1 MAISNV
7 DFSVAFVVDK
17 TQSYFVITDTTDYAS
32 QGVAT
37 NNVKGVIK
45 VVSPSGIVYDNTDFN
60 NPDLELVTSR
70 VNRDII
76 IPTYVGTNNPLQGTY
91 TISITASDDSG
102 VTEFTRTKVFSYTLS
117 KPVPVIDVT
126 VDCISPLLK
135 SEDKTVYNLNSV
147 NPVTSFPIVY
157 ASSGN
162 DEIGVSGNKVGAFIV
177 GSKVNI
183 QGSTG
188 NDGEYT
194 IDDVIYNKTLD
205 RTIIIFDEN
214 ISSNLGDGL
223 VYTRVNNI
231 YYPGVLALNPLVGF
245 TNTVTTSVF
254 YTGNQEFKSEGYFN
268 YTYASDFSV
277 TFYLIKTE
285 SKNITCDIRL
295 CDIYCCI
302 SKTLNNYLNYKGV
315 NDVLANNYKNAY
327 VLACSYLTS
336 LQTQMQCGN
345 TSNLDKVVAEIR
357 SVTGCTTECNCEDEE
372 NVLIQG
378 IGANNNVEVVSSSN
392 QLKVA
397 KTVSGN
403 TSTFILSLDP
413 AIATALANIVS
424 VTLEDSATI
433 DVNEVIDG
441 NGNKTYTPSVKSG
454 AIPSVSEKMSF
465 SLLIEYRNST
475 SPFTK
480 KSPIEFTISNFE
492 VDAQLD
498 YVQPTIVNRGL
509 SLPNYPNSA
518 NLYALTAFQSSSDNV
533 KVFAEVVKVV
543 SFSNTSGTLKDSS
556 ILGNSVAPLLLRV
569 VKASSNDIVFT
580 FDTKTLMTYQ
590 EYISQNYQSVLVNF
604 IITK

>member
-1 MAISNV
+1 MAIRNV

-17 TQSYFVITDTTDYAS
+17 TQSYFVITDTTDYAA

-37 NNVKGVIK
+37 NDVKGLIK
-45 VVSPSGIVYDNTDFN
+45 VVSPSGIVYDNTDFSD
-60 NPDLELVTSR
+60 PDLELATSR
-70 VNRDII
+70 VNRAII
-76 IPTYVGTNNPLQGTY
+76 VPTYVGTNNPLKGTY
-91 TISITASDDSG
+91 TISITSSDDSG
-102 VTEFTRTKVFSYTLS
+102 VTEFTKTKVFQYDINT
-117 KPVPVIDVT
+117 PVPVIDVT
-126 VDCISPLLK
+126 VDCISPQLK

-147 NPVTSFPIVY
+147 NPVTSLPIVY
-157 ASSGN
+157 ASSGSSS
-162 DEIGVSGNKVGAFIV
+162 IGVSGNKVGAYIV

-194 IDDVIYNKTLD
+194 ISSVIYNKTDD
-205 RTIIIFDEN
+205 RTELVF
-214 ISSNLGDGL
+214 STSVASNVGDGL

-231 YYPGVLALNPLVGF
+231 YYPGVLGLNPLVGY
-245 TNTVTTSVF
+245 TNTITTSVF

-268 YTYASDFSV
+268 YAFASDFSV

-302 SKTLNNYLNYKGV
+302 SKTLNNYLNYKGI

-345 TSNLDKVVAEIR
+345 TTNLDKVVAEIR
-357 SVTGCTTECNCEDEE
+357 SVTGCTTDCNCEDEE

-378 IGANNNVEVVSSSN
+378 IGNSNEVEVVSSSN
-392 QLKVA
+392 QLRVA

-403 TSTFILSLDP
+403 TSTFTLSLDP
-413 AIATALANIVS
+413 AIATALASIND

-433 DVNEVIDG
+433 KVNEVVDV
-441 NGNKTYTPSVKSG
+441 NGNKTYTPSIKSG
-454 AIPSVSEKMSF
+454 VIPSVAEKMSF
-465 SLLIEYRNST
+465 SLLIEYRDSE
-475 SPFTK
+475 SPFVVKT
-480 KSPIEFTISNFE
+480 PISFTVSNFE

-498 YVQPTIVNRGL
+498 YVQPTIVNRAT
-509 SLPNYPNSA
+509 LPSSA
-518 NLYALTAFQSSSDNV
+518 NLCALTAFQSSSDNV

-543 SFSNTSGTLKDSS
+543 AYSNTSGTLKDSRVP
-556 ILGNSVAPLLLRV
+556 GNSVIPLTLRV

-580 FDTKTLMTYQ
+580 FDTKTLMPYQ
-590 EYISQNYQSVLVNF
+590 SYISQNYQSVLVNF

>member
-7 DFSVAFVVDK
+7 DFSVTFVVDK

-32 QGVAT
+32 QGVTT
-37 NNVKGVIK
+37 NDVEGLIK
-45 VVSPSGIVYDNTDFN
+45 VVSPSGIVYDNTDFS

-70 VNRDII
+70 VNRAII
-76 IPTYVGTNNPLQGTY
+76 VPTYVGTNNPLKGTY
-91 TISITASDDSG
+91 TISLTSSDDSG
-102 VTEFTRTKVFSYTLS
+102 ANSFTTTKVFDYSLNT
-117 KPVPVIDVT
+117 PVPAIDVT
-126 VDCISPLLK
+126 VDCISPQLK

-157 ASSGN
+157 ASTGSSS
-162 DEIGVSGNKVGAFIV
+162 IGVSGNKVGAFIV
-177 GSKVNI
+177 GSKVNV
-183 QGSTG
+183 QGSTA

-194 IDDVIYNKTLD
+194 ISSVIYNKTSN
-205 RTIIIFDEN
+205 RTEIVFSTSIG
-214 ISSNLGDGL
+214 SNLGDGL

-231 YYPGVLALNPLVGF
+231 YYPGVLGLSPLVGF

-302 SKTLNNYLNYKGV
+302 SKTLNNYLQYKGV

-327 VLACSYLTS
+327 ILACSYLTS

-345 TSNLDKVVAEIR
+345 TSNLDMVVTEIR
-357 SVTGCTTECNCEDEE
+357 NVTGCTTDCNCEDSE

-378 IGANNNVEVVSSSN
+378 LGTSNNVEVVSSSN
-392 QLKVA
+392 ELIVA
-397 KTVSGN
+397 KTVVGS
-403 TSTFILSLDP
+403 TSTFTLSLDS

-441 NGNKTYTPSVKSG
+441 NGNKTYTPSIAAGV
-454 AIPSVSEKMSF
+454 IPDVIEKMSF
-465 SLLIEYRNST
+465 SLLIEYRYFA
-475 SPFTK
+475 SPHNKIT
-480 KSPIEFTISNFE
+480 PIEFSISNFNI
-492 VDAQLD
+492 DAQLD
-498 YVQPTIVNRGL
+498 YVQPTVVNIGATFG
-509 SLPNYPNSA
+509 NYPNSA
-518 NLYALTAFQSSSDNV
+518 NMYALTNFQQSSNNV
-533 KVFAEVVKVV
+533 KVFAEVVKII
-543 SFSNTSGTLKDSS
+543 SYDNGKLKDSS
-556 ILGNSVAPLLLRV
+556 ILGTTVAPLFLRI
-569 VKASSNDIVFT
+569 VKASSNNIVFT
-580 FDTKTLMTYQ
+580 FDTIAQMIAQ
-590 EYISQNYQSVLVNF
+590 SSISQNYQSVLVNF

>member
-403 TSTFILSLDP
+403 TSTFTLSLDP
-413 AIATALANIVS
+413 AIATALASIAS

-454 AIPSVSEKMSF
+454 AIPSVAEKMSF
-465 SLLIEYRNST
+465 SLLIEYRDSE
-475 SPFTK
+475 SPFVVKT
-480 KSPIEFTISNFE
+480 PISFTVSNFE

-498 YVQPTIVNRGL
+498 YVQPTIVNRAT
-509 SLPNYPNSA
+509 LPSSA
-518 NLYALTAFQSSSDNV
+518 NLCALTAFQSSSDNV

-543 SFSNTSGTLKDSS
+543 AYSNTSGTLKDSR
-556 ILGNSVAPLLLRV
+556 IPGNSVIPLTLRV

-580 FDTKTLMTYQ
+580 FDTKTLMPYQ
-590 EYISQNYQSVLVNF
+590 SYISQNYQSVLVNF